1 MIVLAMWMS
10 ACGGA
15 PSRPSPSSQPAGFE
29 GAMTDLLPENSK
41 IAVIARPRELFR
53 ATASRHVIDAIIP
66 DERFESYRQ
75 HTGIDPR
82 ELDELVWA
90 EADDGSICVIRGPF
104 NAPLAV
110 AEMGRQM
117 LPLESSSEEPFLRR
131 GGHYAGARR
140 DVLALSTGM
149 LVAITGSPLLTRATL
164 DRIELDRRDVQR
176 TPSNLET
183 ASSAVFDM
191 LRAHGDAP
199 LIVIAPRPLGLPTD
213 SGVGLLLSQ
222 ERRMIVSA
230 TPEGPDAILLRIDLE
245 GDFPPGA
252 DQNFRT
258 LVESLA
264 ESDLGAA
271 LGMRDALSS
280 LSIAADDVHV
290 SIRATLPARVL
301 AAGLRI
307 LFQAEIS
314 ELISPVQ

>member
-1 MIVLAMWMS
+1 MVAS
-10 ACGGA
+10 ACGA
-15 PSRPSPSSQPAGFE
+15 SPPPPPPSSRALAFE
-29 GAMTDLLPENSK
+29 GAITDLLPENPK
-41 IAVIARPRELFR
+41 FIVIAKPRELFQGP
-53 ATASRHVIDAIIP
+53 ASRLVINAIIP

-82 ELDELVWA
+82 TLEELVWA
-90 EADDGSICVIRGPF
+90 EADEGSICAIRGPF

-140 DVLALSTGM
+140 DLLSLSRDM
-149 LVAITGSPLLTRATL
+149 LVAITGAPSLTGTML
-164 DRIELDRRDVQR
+164 DRIELDRREMR
-176 TPSNLET
+176 RAPSNLET
-183 ASSAVFDM
+183 ASNTVIDM
-191 LRAHGDAP
+191 MRAHEGAP
-199 LIVIAPRPLGLPTD
+199 FLVMMPRPLGLPIG
-213 SGVGLLLSQ
+213 SGVGLLLAL

-230 TPEGPDAILLRIDLE
+230 SPEGSDAILLRIDLE
-245 GDFPPGA
+245 GEFPPGA
-252 DQNFRT
+252 DQNIRA

-280 LSIAADDVHV
+280 LSIAADDAHIA
-290 SIRATLPARVL
+290 IRANLPARVL
-301 AAGLRI
+301 TAGLRI

-314 ELISPVQ
+314 ELISPAL